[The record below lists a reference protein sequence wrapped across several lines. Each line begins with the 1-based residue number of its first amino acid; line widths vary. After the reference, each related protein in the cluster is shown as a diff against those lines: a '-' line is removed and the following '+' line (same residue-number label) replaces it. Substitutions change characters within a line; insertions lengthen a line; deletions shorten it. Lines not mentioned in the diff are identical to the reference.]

1 MSYAMNTVQ
10 DSDCLEVAAANSSMA
25 NLRVVLQMHR
35 TAHNIHEA
43 GRQTW
48 STAWQGVTRPSSLLS
63 LFSRQKADE
72 EWGGSRDDHGSADHR
87 RQLLRYSNDH
97 ESGSQ
102 HSPSATNG
110 Q

>member
-1 MSYAMNTVQ
+1 MTSFLPGSVH
-10 DSDCLEVAAANSSMA
+10 CLLALAAAACSLTPGLVA
-25 NLRVVLQMHR
+25 LQMHR

-72 EWGGSRDDHGSADHR
+72 EWASSRDDLGSADHR

-97 ESGSQ
+97 ESGNQ